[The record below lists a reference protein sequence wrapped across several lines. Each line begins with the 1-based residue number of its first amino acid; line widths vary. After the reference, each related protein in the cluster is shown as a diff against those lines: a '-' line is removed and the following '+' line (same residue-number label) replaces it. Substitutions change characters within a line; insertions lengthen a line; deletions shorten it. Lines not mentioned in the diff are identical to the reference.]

1 MEMMDRAGRMIF
13 DKLPIDYRKAEIV
26 SPAVKTFLSLMNNRL
41 IFPIPHGW
49 QDAMYES
56 YVTRA
61 GKPADL
67 LRAEKDPVVIDGLR
81 RAIDSFENNKA

>member
-1 MEMMDRAGRMIF
+1 MNLPAFLRAGVNHWETSWDGSRR
-13 DKLPIDYRKAEIV
+13 Y
-26 SPAVKTFLSLMNNRL
+26 KTVRDGGNRL
-41 IFPIPHGW
+41 IFPVPHGW

-67 LRAEKDPVVIDGLR
+67 LKAEKDPVVIDGLR
-81 RAIDSFENNKA
+81 RAISSFENTNI

>member
-1 MEMMDRAGRMIF
+1 MKKLGFGCMRLPVLASGEVDIDLFCRMVDEYLAHGFTYF
-13 DKLPIDYRKAEIV
+13 DA
-26 SPAVKTFLSLMNNRL
+26 
-41 IFPIPHGW
+41 
-49 QDAMYES
+49 S